1 MPLSAKRS
9 FEAWNKKLH
18 IYLGLYFL
26 CFLWLFAFT
35 GVLLNH
41 PRWRFAEFW
50 PQRVETSYERS
61 IDSLPAQ
68 GNLERAQS
76 VTRQLF
82 LTGEI
87 DWPLQQPDEGRME
100 FTVNRP
106 GDMNRVRV
114 DLNENRASVQH
125 IEINGWGVMHVLHT
139 FSGTRANN
147 PEARRDWS
155 LTKLWVVAMDALA
168 AGLILIVLSSYYMWW
183 RLRLKRLAGSI
194 CLAVGI
200 LTCGFFAFGLSRIG

>member
-1 MPLSAKRS
+1 MPSSAKRS
-9 FEAWNKKLH
+9 LEAWNRRLH
-18 IYLGLYFL
+18 ICLGLYFL
-26 CFLWLFAFT
+26 FFLWLFAFT
-35 GVLLNH
+35 GLLLNH
-41 PRWRFAEFW
+41 PLWRFAQFW
-50 PQRVETSYERS
+50 PQRVETTYENS
-61 IDSLPAQ
+61 IDSISAQ
-68 GNLERAQS
+68 GDLERAQS
-76 VTRQLF
+76 VMRQLG

-87 DWPLQQPDEGRME
+87 DWPPRQPDAGRME

-183 RLRLKRLAGSI
+183 RLRPKRLAGSI
-194 CLAVGI
+194 CLAAGV
-200 LTCGFFAFGLSRIG
+200 LTCGFFLFGLSRL

>member
-1 MPLSAKRS
+1 L
-9 FEAWNKKLH
+9 
-18 IYLGLYFL
+18 
-26 CFLWLFAFT
+26 
-35 GVLLNH
+35 LLNH
-41 PRWRFAEFW
+41 PLWRFAKFW
-50 PQRVETSYERS
+50 PQRVEASYERS
-61 IDSLPAQ
+61 IDSIPAQ
-68 GNLERAQS
+68 GDLERALS
-76 VTRQLF
+76 VMRQLG

-87 DWPLQQPDEGRME
+87 DWPPRQPDAGRME

-106 GDMNRVRV
+106 GDVNRVGV
-114 DLNENRASVQH
+114 DPSENRVSVQH
-125 IEINGWGVMHVLHT
+125 IEINGWGVMRVLHT
-139 FSGTRANN
+139 FSGTTANN

-200 LTCGFFAFGLSRIG
+200 LACGFFVFGLRGLG

>member
-1 MPLSAKRS
+1 MPLSDKHS
-9 FEAWNKKLH
+9 LEAWNKRLH

-26 CFLWLFAFT
+26 FFLWLFAFT
-35 GVLLNH
+35 GLLLNH
-41 PRWRFAEFW
+41 PLWRFAAFW

-61 IDSLPAQ
+61 IESVPAE
-68 GNLERAQS
+68 GDPERAQS
-76 VTRQLF
+76 VMRQLG

-87 DWPLQQPDEGRME
+87 DWPPRQPDAGRLE

-106 GDMNRVRV
+106 GDMNRVSV
-114 DLNENRASVQH
+114 DLSERRASVQH

-147 PEARRDWS
+147 PESRRDWS
-155 LTKLWVVAMDALA
+155 LTTLWVVAMDALA

-183 RLRLKRLAGSI
+183 RLRAKRGVGSF
-194 CLAVGI
+194 CLAAGV
-200 LTCGFFAFGLSRIG
+200 LACGFFLFGLSWL